1 MLETVLMYLNNWFVV
16 GRYDDTYTI
25 EDSGITLPFLKKGQY
40 FRIVGSLFNDG
51 VYQYPAELTDEAF
64 NGSVWALA
72 IPKALLSTVEEITAW
87 TDKNGDSGP
96 YTSESFGGYSYS
108 KATNSKGLAVGWRDV
123 FAAQLAPW
131 KKPAG
136 SWQYA
141 NPNPHMTPPEPH
153 KDNPWGV
160 RINERWSSNCGK
172 S

>member
-25 EDSGITLPFLKKGQY
+25 EDGGITLPFLVDGQY

-51 VYQYPAELTDEAF
+51 VYQYPAELTDETF
-64 NGSVWALA
+64 DGSVWAMA
-72 IPKALLSTVEEITAW
+72 IPKALLFTVEEITAW
-87 TDKNGDSGP
+87 TAKNGDSGP

-108 KATNSKGLAVGWRDV
+108 KATNSKGMAVGWRDV

-141 NPNPHMTPPEPH
+141 NPNPHMTPPEPR
-153 KDNPWGV
+153 KDNPW
-160 RINERWSSNCGK
+160 R
-172 S
+172 

>member
-1 MLETVLMYLNNWFVV
+1 MLETVLMYLNNWFAV

-25 EDSGITLPFLKKGQY
+25 EDGGIALPFLVNGQY

-51 VYQYPAELTDEAF
+51 VYQYPAELTDETF

-87 TDKNGDSGP
+87 QAKNGDSGP

-123 FAAQLAPW
+123 FSAQLAPW

-153 KDNPWGV
+153 KDNPW
-160 RINERWSSNCGK
+160 R
-172 S
+172 

>member
-1 MLETVLMYLNNWFVV
+1 MLETVLMYLNNWFDV

-25 EDSGITLPFLKKGQY
+25 EDGKLTLPFLGNGQY

-51 VYQYPAELTDEAF
+51 VYQYPAELTDETF
-64 NGSVWALA
+64 DGSVWALA
-72 IPKALLSTVEEITAW
+72 IPKALLSTVDEITAW
-87 TDKNGDSGP
+87 QAKNGDSGP

-123 FAAQLAPW
+123 FSAQLAPW

-153 KDNPWGV
+153 KDNPW
-160 RINERWSSNCGK
+160 R
-172 S
+172 

>member
-1 MLETVLMYLNNWFVV
+1 MLETVLMYLNNWFVM

-25 EDSGITLPFLKKGQY
+25 EDGGITLPFLVDGQY

-51 VYQYPAELTDEAF
+51 VYQYPAELTDETF
-64 NGSVWALA
+64 DGSVWALA

-87 TDKNGDSGP
+87 TAKNGDSGP
-96 YTSESFGGYSYS
+96 YISESFGGYSYS

-123 FAAQLAPW
+123 FSAQLAPW

-153 KDNPWGV
+153 KDNPW
-160 RINERWSSNCGK
+160 R
-172 S
+172 

>member
-1 MLETVLMYLNNWFVV
+1 MLETVLMYLNNWFIV

-25 EDSGITLPFLKKGQY
+25 EDGGITLPFLVDGQY

-51 VYQYPAELTDEAF
+51 VYQYPAELTDETF
-64 NGSVWALA
+64 DGSVWALA

-87 TDKNGDSGP
+87 TAKNGDSGP

-123 FAAQLAPW
+123 FAAQLSPW

-153 KDNPWGV
+153 KDNPW
-160 RINERWSSNCGK
+160 R
-172 S
+172 

>member
-25 EDSGITLPFLKKGQY
+25 EDGGITLPFLVNGQY

-51 VYQYPAELTDEAF
+51 VYQYPAELADETF
-64 NGSVWALA
+64 DGSVWALA
-72 IPKALLSTVEEITAW
+72 IPKALLSTVEEITVW
-87 TDKNGDSGP
+87 TAKNGDSGP

-153 KDNPWGV
+153 KDNPW
-160 RINERWSSNCGK
+160 R
-172 S
+172 

>member
-1 MLETVLMYLNNWFVV
+1 MLETVLMYLNNWFAV

-25 EDSGITLPFLKKGQY
+25 EDGKLTLPFLVNGQY

-51 VYQYPAELTDEAF
+51 VYRYPADLTNETFD
-64 NGSVWALA
+64 GSVWALA
-72 IPKALLSTVEEITAW
+72 LPKSLLSTVDEITAW
-87 TDKNGDSGP
+87 QAKNGDSGP

-108 KATNSKGLAVGWRDV
+108 KATNSKGVAVGWRDV

-141 NPNPHMTPPEPH
+141 NPNPHMTPAEPH
-153 KDNPWGV
+153 KDNPW
-160 RINERWSSNCGK
+160 R
-172 S
+172 

>member
-1 MLETVLMYLNNWFVV
+1 MLETVLMYLNNWFAV

-25 EDSGITLPFLKKGQY
+25 EDGGITLPFLIDGQY
-40 FRIVGSLFNDG
+40 FRVVGSLFNDG
-51 VYQYPAELTDEAF
+51 VYQYPAELTDETF
-64 NGSVWALA
+64 DGSVWALA

-87 TDKNGDSGP
+87 TAKNGDGGP

-108 KATNSKGLAVGWRDV
+108 KATNSKGMAVGWRDV
-123 FAAQLAPW
+123 FSSQLAPW

-153 KDNPWGV
+153 KDNPW
-160 RINERWSSNCGK
+160 R
-172 S
+172 

>member
-16 GRYDDTYTI
+16 GRYDDTYII
-25 EDSGITLPFLKKGQY
+25 EDGGITLPFLVDGQY

-51 VYQYPAELTDEAF
+51 VYQYPAELTDETF
-64 NGSVWALA
+64 DGSVWTLA
-72 IPKALLSTVEEITAW
+72 IPKALLSTVDEITAW
-87 TDKNGDSGP
+87 TAKNGDSGP

-123 FAAQLAPW
+123 FSAQLAPW

-141 NPNPHMTPPEPH
+141 NQNPHMTPPEPH
-153 KDNPWGV
+153 KDNPW
-160 RINERWSSNCGK
+160 R
-172 S
+172 

>member
-1 MLETVLMYLNNWFVV
+1 MLETVLMYLNNWFAV

-25 EDSGITLPFLKKGQY
+25 EDGGITLPFLVNGQY

-51 VYQYPAELTDEAF
+51 IYQYPADLIDETF
-64 NGSVWALA
+64 DGSVWALA
-72 IPKALLSTVEEITAW
+72 IPKALLSTVDEITAW
-87 TDKNGDSGP
+87 QAKNGDSGP

-153 KDNPWGV
+153 KDNPW
-160 RINERWSSNCGK
+160 R
-172 S
+172 

>member
-25 EDSGITLPFLKKGQY
+25 EDGKLTLPFLVNGQY
-40 FRIVGSLFNDG
+40 FRILGSLLNDG
-51 VYQYPAELTDEAF
+51 VYKYANGTALDETGAEITLIDETVD
-64 NGSVWALA
+64 GSVWALA
-72 IPKALLSTVEEITAW
+72 IPKGFLSMVEEITAW
-87 TDKNGDSGP
+87 TAKNGDGGA

-108 KATNSKGLAVGWRDV
+108 KATNSKGMAVGWRDV

-141 NPNPHMTPPEPH
+141 EPNPHMTPPVPHEP
-153 KDNPWGV
+153 NPW
-160 RINERWSSNCGK
+160 R
-172 S
+172 

>member
-25 EDSGITLPFLKKGQY
+25 EDGGITLPFLVNGQY

-51 VYQYPAELTDEAF
+51 VYQYPAELTDETF
-64 NGSVWALA
+64 DGSVWAMA
-72 IPKALLSTVEEITAW
+72 IPKALLSTVDEITAW
-87 TDKNGDSGP
+87 QAKNGDSGP

-108 KATNSKGLAVGWRDV
+108 KATNSKGMAVGWRDV
-123 FAAQLAPW
+123 FASQLSPW

-153 KDNPWGV
+153 KDNPW
-160 RINERWSSNCGK
+160 R
-172 S
+172 

>member
-1 MLETVLMYLNNWFVV
+1 MLETVLMYLNNWFAV

-25 EDSGITLPFLKKGQY
+25 EDGGITLPFLVNGQY

-51 VYQYPAELTDEAF
+51 VYQYPAELTDETF
-64 NGSVWALA
+64 DGSVWALA

-87 TDKNGDSGP
+87 TAKNGDGGA

-153 KDNPWGV
+153 KDNPW
-160 RINERWSSNCGK
+160 R
-172 S
+172 

>member
-1 MLETVLMYLNNWFVV
+1 MLETVLMYLNNWFVM

-25 EDSGITLPFLKKGQY
+25 EDGGITLPFLVNGQY

-51 VYQYPAELTDEAF
+51 VYQYPATLTDETF
-64 NGSVWALA
+64 DGSVWALA
-72 IPKALLSTVEEITAW
+72 IPKALLSAVEEITAW
-87 TDKNGDSGP
+87 AAKNGDGGP

-153 KDNPWGV
+153 KDNPW
-160 RINERWSSNCGK
+160 R
-172 S
+172 

>member
-25 EDSGITLPFLKKGQY
+25 EDGGITLPFLVNGQY

-51 VYQYPAELTDEAF
+51 VYQYPAELTDETF

-87 TDKNGDSGP
+87 QAKNGDSGP

-123 FAAQLAPW
+123 FSAQLAPW

-153 KDNPWGV
+153 KDNPW
-160 RINERWSSNCGK
+160 R
-172 S
+172 

>member
-1 MLETVLMYLNNWFVV
+1 MLETVLMYLNNWFSV

-25 EDSGITLPFLKKGQY
+25 EDGGIALPFLVDGQY

-51 VYQYPAELTDEAF
+51 VYQYPAELTDETF
-64 NGSVWALA
+64 DGSVWALA
-72 IPKALLSTVEEITAW
+72 IPKALLSTVKEITAW
-87 TDKNGDSGP
+87 TAKNGDGGP

-153 KDNPWGV
+153 KDNPW
-160 RINERWSSNCGK
+160 R
-172 S
+172 

>member
-25 EDSGITLPFLKKGQY
+25 EDGKLTLPFLVNGQY
-40 FRIVGSLFNDG
+40 FRIVGSLLNDG
-51 VYQYPAELTDEAF
+51 VYQYPAELTDETF
-64 NGSVWALA
+64 DGSVWALA
-72 IPKALLSTVEEITAW
+72 LPKALLSTVDEITAW
-87 TDKNGDSGP
+87 QAKNGDSGP

-123 FAAQLAPW
+123 FSAQLAPW

-153 KDNPWGV
+153 KDNPW
-160 RINERWSSNCGK
+160 R
-172 S
+172 

>member
-25 EDSGITLPFLKKGQY
+25 EDGGITLPFLANGQY
-40 FRIVGSLFNDG
+40 FRIIGSLFNDG
-51 VYQYPAELTDEAF
+51 VYQYPAELTDETF
-64 NGSVWALA
+64 DGSVWALA
-72 IPKALLSTVEEITAW
+72 IPKALLSTVDEITAW
-87 TDKNGDSGP
+87 TAKNGDSGP

-153 KDNPWGV
+153 KDNPW
-160 RINERWSSNCGK
+160 R
-172 S
+172 

>member
-25 EDSGITLPFLKKGQY
+25 EDGGITLPFLVNGQY
-40 FRIVGSLFNDG
+40 FRIIGSLFNDG
-51 VYQYPAELTDEAF
+51 VYQYPAELTDETF
-64 NGSVWALA
+64 DGSVWALA
-72 IPKALLSTVEEITAW
+72 LPKALLSTVEEITAW
-87 TDKNGDSGP
+87 QAKNGDSGP

-153 KDNPWGV
+153 KDNPW
-160 RINERWSSNCGK
+160 R
-172 S
+172 

>member
-25 EDSGITLPFLKKGQY
+25 EDGKLTLPFLVNGQY

-51 VYQYPAELTDEAF
+51 VYQYPAELADETF
-64 NGSVWALA
+64 DGSVWALA

-87 TDKNGDSGP
+87 TAKNGDGGA

-123 FAAQLAPW
+123 FSSQLAPW

-153 KDNPWGV
+153 KDNPW
-160 RINERWSSNCGK
+160 R
-172 S
+172 

>member
-1 MLETVLMYLNNWFVV
+1 MLETVLMYLNNCFAV

-25 EDSGITLPFLKKGQY
+25 KDGGITLPFLVDGQY

-51 VYQYPAELTDEAF
+51 VYQYPSELTDETF
-64 NGSVWALA
+64 DGSVWALA

-87 TDKNGDSGP
+87 TAKNGGNGP

-108 KATNSKGLAVGWRDV
+108 KATNSKGMAVGWRDV

-131 KKPAG
+131 KKLAG

-153 KDNPWGV
+153 KDNPW
-160 RINERWSSNCGK
+160 R
-172 S
+172 

>member
-25 EDSGITLPFLKKGQY
+25 EDGGITLPFLVNGQY

-51 VYQYPAELTDEAF
+51 VYQYPAELTDETF
-64 NGSVWALA
+64 DGSVWALA

-87 TDKNGDSGP
+87 TAKNGENGP

-108 KATNSKGLAVGWRDV
+108 KATNSKGVAVGWRDV

-136 SWQYA
+136 NWQYA

-153 KDNPWGV
+153 KDNPW
-160 RINERWSSNCGK
+160 R
-172 S
+172 

>member
-1 MLETVLMYLNNWFVV
+1 MLETVLMYLNNWFAV

-25 EDSGITLPFLKKGQY
+25 EDGKLTLPFLVNGQY

-51 VYQYPAELTDEAF
+51 VYRYPADLTNETFD
-64 NGSVWALA
+64 GSVWALA
-72 IPKALLSTVEEITAW
+72 LPKALLSTVDEITAW
-87 TDKNGDSGP
+87 QAKNGDSGP

-108 KATNSKGLAVGWRDV
+108 KATNSKGVAVGWRDV
-123 FAAQLAPW
+123 FAAQLAHW

-153 KDNPWGV
+153 KDNPW
-160 RINERWSSNCGK
+160 R
-172 S
+172 

>member
-25 EDSGITLPFLKKGQY
+25 EDGGITLPFLVDGQY

-51 VYQYPAELTDEAF
+51 VYQYPAELTDETF
-64 NGSVWALA
+64 DGSVWAMA

-87 TDKNGDSGP
+87 TAKNGDSGP

-108 KATNSKGLAVGWRDV
+108 KATNSKGVAVGWRDV

-153 KDNPWGV
+153 EDNPW
-160 RINERWSSNCGK
+160 R
-172 S
+172 

>member
-25 EDSGITLPFLKKGQY
+25 EDGGITLPFLVDGQY

-51 VYQYPAELTDEAF
+51 VYQYPAELTDETF
-64 NGSVWALA
+64 DGSVWAMA

-87 TDKNGDSGP
+87 TAKNGDGGP

-123 FAAQLAPW
+123 FSAQLAPW

-153 KDNPWGV
+153 KDNPW
-160 RINERWSSNCGK
+160 R
-172 S
+172 

>member
-25 EDSGITLPFLKKGQY
+25 EDGGITLPFLVDGQY

-51 VYQYPAELTDEAF
+51 VYQYPAELTDETF
-64 NGSVWALA
+64 DGSVWAMA
-72 IPKALLSTVEEITAW
+72 IPKALLSTVEEITTW
-87 TDKNGDSGP
+87 TAKNGDSGP

-108 KATNSKGLAVGWRDV
+108 KATNSKGMAVGWRDV
-123 FAAQLAPW
+123 FATQLAPW

-153 KDNPWGV
+153 KDNPW
-160 RINERWSSNCGK
+160 R
-172 S
+172 

>member
-25 EDSGITLPFLKKGQY
+25 EDGGITLPFLVDGQY

-51 VYQYPAELTDEAF
+51 VYQYPAELTDETF
-64 NGSVWALA
+64 DGSVWALA

-87 TDKNGDSGP
+87 TAKNGDGGA

-153 KDNPWGV
+153 KDNPW
-160 RINERWSSNCGK
+160 R
-172 S
+172 